1 MERRLLKWKRP
12 GNKFER
18 FTGIHPS
25 DRNILSRG
33 IGLRMARS
41 GFASFMIV
49 GSYFFVV
56 DHLASSLT

>member
-1 MERRLLKWKRP
+1 MERKFLKWKRL

-18 FTGIHPS
+18 ITGIHPS
-25 DRNILSRG
+25 DRNVLFRG
-33 IGLRMARS
+33 VGLRMARS
-41 GFASFMIV
+41 GLASFMVV